1 MSEYME
7 RHAISRLIGAPPGYV
22 GFEEA
27 GQLTRL
33 VRQRPYRVILFDE
46 IEKAH
51 PEIFNILLQILD
63 DGRLTDGHGRIVD
76 FSNTIIIMTS
86 NLGSSDLNKQPVGF
100 QSDGRKIIDQ
110 EYLKNSV
117 QKALNNTFKPEFL
130 NRIDEIVVFDS
141 LNKKQR
147 ETIVEIMC
155 RAVSHRL
162 KENNIQLHLTKD
174 AKNWLAKEGYDSLFG
189 ARPLRREIQKFIET
203 PIAKGIIS
211 GKFIDGNTIKISVK
225 KKLLS
230 IEKSRD

>member
-1 MSEYME
+1 MVDL
-7 RHAISRLIGAPPGYV
+7 A
-22 GFEEA
+22 
-27 GQLTRL
+27 
-33 VRQRPYRVILFDE
+33 
-46 IEKAH
+46 
-51 PEIFNILLQILD
+51 
-63 DGRLTDGHGRIVD
+63 IVD
-76 FSNTIIIMTS
+76 YGAGN
-86 NLGSSDLNKQPVGF
+86 V
-100 QSDGRKIIDQ
+100 R
-110 EYLKNSV
+110 SV

-155 RAVSHRL
+155 REVSHRL

-189 ARPLRREIQKFIET
+189 ARPLRRAIQKFIET